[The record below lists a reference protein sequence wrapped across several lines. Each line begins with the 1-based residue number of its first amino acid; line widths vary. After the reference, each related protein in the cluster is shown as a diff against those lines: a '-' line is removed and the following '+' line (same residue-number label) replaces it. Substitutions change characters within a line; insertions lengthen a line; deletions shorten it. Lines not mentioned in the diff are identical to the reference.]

1 MEPETIAVVL
11 QWLNEQQQDFFESV
25 LMCLNFMWDSDHYLS
40 LILPIREQHQRTPL
54 WEEEWLPNYINYDF
68 FSIFRMSR
76 DSFTILFQ
84 NIDCEELHKE
94 FVGGNYPISAE
105 KTLLMTLWW
114 LGKGEVLLSVADRF
128 NISLSAVHKG
138 TELVLHLILNLLEK
152 YIVWPNEEELTS
164 IEVGFQDRAG
174 FPGVIGAIDCCN
186 IKFKAPAEHQDSYTD
201 RKMQHSIKLQGI
213 VISHKIFTNIM
224 VGFPGSAHDSRVL
237 NNSGIFIDIE
247 QNGQYRKYFPLDD
260 YHIVGD
266 SAYPLKKWLMKPYTW
281 NGALNDSKRRFNNA
295 LSRTRIVVEHTFGLL
310 KSRWRILGYVNVN
323 SVEKAVKIITACCI
337 LHNFCYINND
347 LWNEP
352 LPPLEVEDDFNNAV
366 DINMDGITKGMI

>member
-25 LMCLNFMWDSDHYLS
+25 LMCLNFMWESDHYLS
-40 LILPIREQHQRTPL
+40 LILPIREQHQRTQL

-76 DSFTILFQ
+76 DSFLILFQ

-224 VGFPGSAHDSRVL
+224 GFVNWKLCGQVLSGSDRLSSTLNNFFSHKFTSIRPKGGSRIDLNNVADNTASRSATKSASRRHRSVLGDSVRDANDDEVEVPGSLFAA
-237 NNSGIFIDIE
+237 NDI
-247 QNGQYRKYFPLDD
+247 
-260 YHIVGD
+260 
-266 SAYPLKKWLMKPYTW
+266 S
-281 NGALNDSKRRFNNA
+281 
-295 LSRTRIVVEHTFGLL
+295 
-310 KSRWRILGYVNVN
+310 
-323 SVEKAVKIITACCI
+323 
-337 LHNFCYINND
+337 
-347 LWNEP
+347 
-352 LPPLEVEDDFNNAV
+352 
-366 DINMDGITKGMI
+366 